1 MHKPTDEELIEEIRQ
16 RFEFNRNA
24 LEDMRALTSKLEV
37 MNEKLK
43 DSESLKSQFLSNIRN
58 EINNPLS
65 AIMGLASQFLTGSCD
80 PDVCRRNARMIYS
93 EAFNLDFQLQ
103 NIFMA
108 AELEAGEAEPAYTN
122 VDISSVID
130 SCIDKLSFRA
140 QEKQVAVSRSL
151 PDDLVFATDA
161 KMFELILINLLF
173 LVMGMFLDTMV
184 LLLIMVP
191 VVLPVMRLVGIDP
204 VFFGVEFNHTEGK
217 LQVQIEESSNGLNV
231 AVIDNGPGIKP
242 EDCETIFD
250 RFRQLESGSAKGHRG
265 HGLGLS
271 ISWTLAELLQGTLD
285 VDSRPEQGSRFVLTL
300 PRPQAEVA
308 GFAKDANLFLFDQD
322 EETETF

>member
-1 MHKPTDEELIEEIRQ
+1 MHKPTDEELIDEIRQ

-24 LEDMRALTSKLEV
+24 LEDMRALTRKLEV
-37 MNEKLK
+37 MNEKLA

-65 AIMGLASQFLTGSCD
+65 AIMGLSSQFFTGSCD
-80 PDVCRRNARMIYS
+80 PEVCQNNARMIYS

-108 AELEAGEAEPAYTN
+108 AELEAGEAEPAYTH
-122 VDISSVID
+122 VDITTVID

-140 QEKQVAVSRSL
+140 EEKQIAVSQQL

-161 KMFELILINLLF
+161 KMFEIILINLLAN
-173 LVMGMFLDTMV
+173 
-184 LLLIMVP
+184 
-191 VVLPVMRLVGIDP
+191 
-204 VFFGVEFNHTEGK
+204 GVEFNQAGGE
-217 LQVQIEESSNGLNV
+217 LRIEVEKIDDRLSV
-231 AVIDNGPGIKP
+231 AVIDNGPGIDP

-250 RFRQLESGSAKGHRG
+250 RFRQLDSGTTKGHRG

-271 ISWTLAELLQGTLD
+271 ISWSLAELLQGTLD
-285 VDSRPEQGSRFVLTL
+285 VDSRLGQGSRFVLTL
-300 PRPQAEVA
+300 PRPQQEVA
-308 GFAKDANLFLFDQD
+308 GYAKDANLFLFDQD

>member
-65 AIMGLASQFLTGSCD
+65 AIMGLASQFLTASCD

-161 KMFELILINLLF
+161 KMFELILINLLAN
-173 LVMGMFLDTMV
+173 
-184 LLLIMVP
+184 
-191 VVLPVMRLVGIDP
+191 
-204 VFFGVEFNHTEGK
+204 GVEFNHTEGK